1 MNDTVPTTVKPSGG
15 FIAPAP
21 VTEVEPTAAVR
32 TLTYRLY
39 GGGSL
44 AVPCPAW
51 CTSTHEHDLDGTLHP
66 ADLCHEGDEIA
77 LSFTTSENEES
88 NILAAR
94 IAQYPFSAEGDDS
107 ERPHM
112 ALMVDAGSGETLGYQ
127 SAGEVYATIRRVQN
141 HLIELRKLADQLAE
155 ARAEAHAAVNRSIGG
170 QDGEPTWMSLRPDDI
185 QTMPISYLLKAFAAG
200 VVEVE
205 PGETTVDGEISSCHP
220 RDIVLLLPRNL
231 TQPMRERAVR
241 NLLSG
246 HFHQHAPAAVQV
258 QA

>member
-1 MNDTVPTTVKPSGG
+1 MNDIVENNVKPSGA
-15 FIAPAP
+15 IVTPPA
-21 VTEVEPTAAVR
+21 TEPEPTTPAR

-39 GGGSL
+39 GGGTL

-66 ADLCHEGDEIA
+66 ADLCHEGDEIR

-94 IAQYPFSAEGDDS
+94 ITQYPFSAEGDDS

-112 ALMVDAGSGETLGYQ
+112 ALMADADSGETLGYQ
-127 SAGEVYATIRRVQN
+127 TAGEVYATIRRVQN
-141 HLIELRKLADQLAE
+141 HLIELRKLADKL
-155 ARAEAHAAVNRSIGG
+155 AEAHAAVNRSIGG
-170 QDGEPTWMSLRPDDI
+170 QGGESRPTWMSLRPDDI
-185 QTMPISYLLKAFAAG
+185 QTMPISYLLKAFDAG

-220 RDIVLLLPRNL
+220 RDIVLLLRRDL